1 MDLGTASRTLL
12 TKVKLLLRRRLL
24 ACMTIS
30 FSRLTPGIWW
40 YDCLPV
46 TVFVGISHD
55 APETVQNP
63 SGFLSAGHFW
73 RFK

>member
-1 MDLGTASRTLL
+1 
-12 TKVKLLLRRRLL
+12 
-24 ACMTIS
+24 MTIS
-30 FSRLTPGIWW
+30 FSRLIPGIWW